1 MFNDFQPTSLYVVV
15 NMTIK
20 LTVKGSGSLDA
31 HLHVISNILV
41 NTLS

>member
-20 LTVKGSGSLDA
+20 VTSDA